1 MVYKTRIIRGFFV
14 PQRPLPKTI
23 FVVDD
28 GPVELIAAEVKI
40 IFPDADVRS
49 FEDGHASLPDIAAGI
64 TPDMLFL
71 DATGLS
77 EKPDDGAENA
87 AVIEEALKKASG
99 AQPASIVF
107 YSNVEELA
115 ARARDLYVQKRDN
128 TLSPPDTPVV
138 YIEEIRRAGQML
150 DTAKPLGSDPYEAHT
165 VLRQYLNGTFG
176 YALPIT
182 REEMFAL
189 MKGRTTINADD
200 LATLVHHGQM
210 SREDAISHLR
220 EPFLDYLAHMQ
231 PRLVIPD
238 GSDVEAFAAGF
249 LRAAGDP
256 VSGPLLF
263 DKDKLLAET
272 PPSPKPIL
280 VVDDVSNEDIA
291 GLFRKVAGLVVMA
304 DRTGAHLEVRA
315 KAHGISAVA
324 GQRAQEAG
332 AAHVRLAAQSLTFI
346 RADGAEKIRGAG
358 EHVTLYPA
366 GRSVFPEELKID
378 HTASQQAP
386 DWLWSAQSWLLDWCE
401 KEGLAFPSFKR
412 NVNILEQMQANYGR
426 GIGLVRTEHLL
437 FDRPASLAA
446 FRSFI
451 GGDASTIASLMDGFI
466 KDYAE
471 VLRPLCFSDN
481 FPVRI
486 RLLDAPP
493 HEFYDDAL
501 RGKLKA
507 DVGERNMR
515 GVQLAQQK
523 PELYEMQL
531 GAILVAYQSLM
542 TATDESDAAHPPLGP
557 VEIMVPSVRTKEEL
571 LFVKDM
577 LARLIDE
584 CGLEKKDVR
593 FGCMLETKDAL
604 QNIAELAPHCDFF
617 SIGSNDLT
625 EEITGMAR
633 DDGMSRHRAALAS
646 GRMEDPFVV
655 LRGDVLQALEKAAGE
670 ARGVN
675 PAIQID
681 FCGDHATHLPSLLA
695 MRSLKL
701 DAVSLPPS
709 PYHHMALPYL
719 MRMAVFDMYHASAD
733 APSKQ
738 ALRPNGPH
746 AAP

>member
-1 MVYKTRIIRGFFV
+1 M
-14 PQRPLPKTI
+14 PHRPLPKTI

-28 GPVELIAAEVKI
+28 GPAELIAAEVKT

-49 FEDGHASLPDIAAGI
+49 FEDGHASLPDIAVGI

-71 DATGLS
+71 DATALS

-87 AVIEEALKKASG
+87 AVIEEALKKASA
-99 AQPASIVF
+99 AQPVSIIF

-115 ARARDLYVQKRDN
+115 VRARDLYVQKRDN
-128 TLSPPDTPVV
+128 TLPPPDTTAV
-138 YIEEIRRAGQML
+138 YIEEIKRAGHML
-150 DTAKPLGSDPYEAHT
+150 DTTKPLGSDPYEAHT
-165 VLRQYLNGTFG
+165 DLRRYLNASFG
-176 YALPIT
+176 YALPLT
-182 REEMFAL
+182 REDMFAL
-189 MKGRTTINADD
+189 MKGRATINADD

-210 SREDAISHLR
+210 TPDDAILHLR
-220 EPFLDYLAHMQ
+220 EPFLDYLAQLQ
-231 PRLVIPD
+231 PRLALPE
-238 GSDVEAFAAGF
+238 GSDAEAYAAGF

-263 DKDKLLAET
+263 DRDKLLAKT
-272 PPSPKPIL
+272 PPTPKPIL
-280 VVDDVSNEDIA
+280 VVDDLSNEDIA
-291 GLFRKVAGLVVMA
+291 ALFRKIAGLIVMA

-324 GQRAQEAG
+324 GKREQEAG
-332 AAHVRLAAQSLTFI
+332 AANVILAAQSLAFTS
-346 RADGAEKIRGAG
+346 ADGTTITRGAG
-358 EHVTLYPA
+358 DYVTLYPA
-366 GRSVFPEELKID
+366 GRAVFPEELKID
-378 HTASQQAP
+378 HTATQQAP

-401 KEGLAFPSFKR
+401 KEGLSFPQFKR
-412 NVNILEQMQANYGR
+412 NVNILEQMQVDYGR

-437 FDRPASLAA
+437 FDKPAALAA
-446 FRSFI
+446 FRSFM
-451 GGDASTIASLMDGFI
+451 GGDASAIASLMDGFI

-493 HEFYDDAL
+493 REFYDDAL
-501 RGKLKA
+501 RDKLKA
-507 DVGERNMR
+507 ELGEHHMR

-523 PELYEMQL
+523 PELYDMQL
-531 GAILVAYQSLM
+531 AAILMAYQSLM
-542 TATDESDAAHPPLGP
+542 TATDESGATHPPLGP
-557 VEIMVPSVRTKEEL
+557 IEIMVPSVRTKDEL
-571 LFVKDM
+571 LFVKNM
-577 LARLIDE
+577 LDRLIDE

-604 QNIAELAPHCDFF
+604 QNIADLAPHCDFF

-625 EEITGMAR
+625 EEITGLSR
-633 DDGMSRHRAALAS
+633 DDGMARHRATLAS

-655 LRGDVLQALEKAAGE
+655 LRNDVLQSLEKAVGE
-670 ARGVN
+670 ARNVN
-675 PAIQID
+675 PALKID

-719 MRMAVFDMYHASAD
+719 MRMAAFDVYHAQAD

-738 ALRPNGPH
+738 ALRPNGPR
-746 AAP
+746 AEP